1 MRVTSLL
8 LRQKKVTKEKATPS
22 LRPLRVAK
30 GRPASGRL
38 RGAPQ
43 NSLRAGALRSNN
55 CGELDNDAGALR
67 RACSPRNRP
76 AAGAASRGG
85 EPNSQT
91 ATRAIAA
98 LGLAVAAR
106 SACAFWA
113 ERSAAKQWPVWLLAP
128 QAPLYAPRSAAGGV
142 ACGPQDTHAS
152 WSDSSQLFERSASAR
167 SEFCDAPRPRA
178 PQVARSEAKGRRQR
192 GRLFFGDFLF
202 GDAKESYSHAG
213 RLPASALNP
222 SMPLKPASQG
232 FDRLSQN
239 GPEGQPRNYKNN
251 SYQRLMD
258 KR

>member
-178 PQVARSEAKGRRQR
+178 PQVAPARSA
-192 GRLFFGDFLF
+192 
-202 GDAKESYSHAG
+202 GDADSGVAFSLVTFFLATQKKVTRMPGDSRPPPST
-213 RLPASALNP
+213 PACLSNQQAKASTGSARTDRRGNP
-222 SMPLKPASQG
+222 ETTKTIATSA
-232 FDRLSQN
+232 
-239 GPEGQPRNYKNN
+239 
-251 SYQRLMD
+251 
-258 KR
+258 